1 MKFAPAPIPV
11 LEASSPLQHGE
22 VVKWDRRFLKLALE
36 VASWSKDPS
45 TKTGAVIVRPD
56 RTIASLGYNGFPR
69 GTDDAPELY
78 AERMQKYSK
87 IVHSEMNAVLAAR
100 EPVKGYTIYCS
111 FLPCDRCTVHLIQA
125 GLKRVVAPA
134 VPDHL
139 RERWAAAHELTLGYF
154 AEAKIPVTIYHN
166 E

>member
-22 VVKWDRRFLKLALE
+22 VVKWDRRFLNLALE

-69 GTDDAPELY
+69 GTNDEPELY
-78 AERMQKYSK
+78 SDREQKYSK
-87 IVHSEMNAVLAAR
+87 IIHSEMNAVLAAR
-100 EPVKGYTIYCS
+100 EPVLGYTIYCS
-111 FLPCDRCTVHLIQA
+111 FLPCDRCAVHLIQT
-125 GLKRVVAPA
+125 GLKRVVAPT

-139 RERWAAAHELTLGYF
+139 RERWAAAQERTLGYF
-154 AEAKIPVTIYHN
+154 AEAKIPVTIYHH